1 MPHSAKFVAAMLAT
15 AIIPAVSACDS
26 NSVAVDATVIGITRS
41 CLLAG
46 SETNTQNKRYADCS
60 TDPEFAQ
67 MREGF
72 DNGGSR
78 YEGTATIR
86 VAYVSP
92 IDGTS
97 QQGTVEFDGDEA
109 GFYNYR
115 VNDAIRINVNKTD
128 HSAISAL

>member
-1 MPHSAKFVAAMLAT
+1 MPNRTKFAVAALAT
-15 AIIPAVSACDS
+15 AIMPMLAACDS
-26 NSVAVDATVIGITRS
+26 NSVAVDGTVIGITRS
-41 CLLAG
+41 CLLEG

-78 YEGTATIR
+78 YEGTATLR

-97 QQGTVEFDGDEA
+97 QQGAVEFDGDEA

-115 VNDAIRINVNKTD
+115 VNDAIRINVSKTD